1 MGAVC
6 VLLNSWWVPDEITYG
21 LENSGATVL
30 IGDEK
35 RLKGLEKFTEL
46 KKIVVRPL
54 NDQMTM
60 RILMSL

>member
-1 MGAVC
+1 MAVTSMGAVC

-35 RLKGLEKFTEL
+35 RLIGLEKFTEL
-46 KKIVVRPL
+46 EE
-54 NDQMTM
+54 DCC
-60 RILMSL
+60 